1 MKRSISRAAL
11 AMALSLGTVGM
22 VAATA
27 TPAMAAQKK
36 KSGGGEY
43 SKQFIEVYQP
53 MSKTAETDPASVK
66 AQVPSLTA
74 LIASD
79 DEKLAGG
86 QLVYNLGAKTQD
98 QAMQYQ
104 GLKLMI
110 ESGKL
115 PAESQATVYLAGG
128 QLGYNQKDYANART
142 YLQQAATLTPND
154 PAIPATMAE
163 VYVQEKNYAE
173 ALNSIDKA
181 MKLRAAAGEAPT
193 DTNAFRGLAI
203 AANNGLNDQAALWA
217 VRVLES
223 RPRPE
228 YRTEAYKVL
237 SALSRYT
244 KDEELDLLRLMYRAD
259 ALSMPQQYSAYLEQ
273 ADARRR
279 PAEVKALVEKGIAA
293 GILKPSGSLAADE
306 LGIAKTRYDTVLK
319 ELNADAASASGM
331 AALNIAD
338 TYLGYRKSAE
348 AETLYRKAAGSLTG
362 AEKDRALTGLGIA
375 LADQGKYADAKAAFE
390 QITTGN
396 RSQLARLW
404 IAYVNNQSA
413 S

>member
-11 AMALSLGTVGM
+11 AVALSLGTIGM
-22 VAATA
+22 VATTA
-27 TPAMAAQKK
+27 TPAMAAAKK
-36 KSGGGEY
+36 KSGGEY
-43 SKQFIEVYQP
+43 SKEFIELYQP
-53 MSKTAETDPASVK
+53 MAKTAEADPASLK
-66 AQVPSLTA
+66 AQVPALAA
-74 LIASD
+74 LIASP

-86 QLVYNLGAKTQD
+86 QLIYNIGAKSQD
-98 QAMQYQ
+98 QVVQYQ

-115 PAESQATVYLAGG
+115 PPESQASVYVAGG
-128 QLGYNQKDYANART
+128 QLGYNQKDFANART

-163 VYVQEKNYAE
+163 IYVQEKNFTE
-173 ALNSIDKA
+173 ALGAIDKA
-181 MKLRAAAGEAPT
+181 MQLRAAAGEAPS
-193 DTNAFRGLAI
+193 DANAFRGLAI

-223 RPRPE
+223 RPRAE
-228 YRTEAYKVL
+228 YQTEAYKVL

-279 PAEVKALVEKGIAA
+279 PAEVRALVEKGIAA

-306 LGIAKTRYDTVLK
+306 LGIAKARYDTVLK
-319 ELNADAASASGM
+319 ELNADAASASGS

-348 AETLYRKAAGSLTG
+348 AETLYRKATGALSG

-375 LADQGKYADAKAAFE
+375 LADQGKFADAKAAFE
-390 QITTGN
+390 QIKTGN

-404 IAYVNNQSA
+404 IAYVNGKTPG
-413 S
+413 